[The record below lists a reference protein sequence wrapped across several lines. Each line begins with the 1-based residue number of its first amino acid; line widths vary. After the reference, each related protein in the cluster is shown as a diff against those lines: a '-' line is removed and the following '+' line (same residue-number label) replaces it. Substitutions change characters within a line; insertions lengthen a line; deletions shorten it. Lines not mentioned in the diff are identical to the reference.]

1 MTKLNAFSRLAR
13 VTTALAAGV
22 GLVTT
27 VNVANAMG
35 SHHGTN
41 DIHSMNLNH
50 VMNGPVKNE
59 FNKNTDRHANR
70 KPKEECRYITS
81 DGKRCG
87 GSATTTVNPTQPGGA
102 TAGKNP
108 SPTQTVKPGFVIS
121 GQPTDVKGVSYG
133 NGIATI
139 SNGVTTSAIS
149 NGKTLTV
156 TSNSPGM
163 ITVTDGKNSVTMP
176 GGSLTLS
183 SAPSVVA
190 GSNIEVHRNP
200 NTGDVTFAIN
210 PRVASEPSKGTPNG
224 TPSMSG
230 TLGDDLKIA
239 GKAAGNATAT
249 FVAAPTIAVVGY
261 GLVTT
266 GALIG
271 TIEGHP
277 IKATEDFAKQVVHD
291 ADAAINWVGGI
302 F

>member
-1 MTKLNAFSRLAR
+1 MTKLTTISRLAY

-22 GLVTT
+22 GLMTT
-27 VNVANAMG
+27 VHVANAKGDHHDASQNHAMNI
-35 SHHGTN
+35 SHA
-41 DIHSMNLNH
+41 
-50 VMNGPVKNE
+50 MNGSARNE
-59 FNKNTDRHANR
+59 FKNNADKHADKKSR
-70 KPKEECRYITS
+70 KGCLYITS

-87 GSATTTVNPTQPGGA
+87 GSATNTVNPTQPGGP

-121 GQPTDVKGVSYG
+121 GQPTNVKGVSYG

-139 SNGVTTSAIS
+139 SNGVTTSAIA

-183 SAPSVVA
+183 GAPSVVA
-190 GSNIEVHRNP
+190 GSNLEVHRNP

-224 TPSMSG
+224 PPSISG
-230 TLGDDLKIA
+230 TLGDVLKS
-239 GKAAGNATAT
+239 AGNATAT
-249 FVAAPTIAVVGY
+249 FAAAPTIAVIAY
-261 GLVTT
+261 GLTT
-266 GALIG
+266 AGAGIATL
-271 TIEGHP
+271 EGHP
-277 IKATEDFAKQVVHD
+277 IKATEEIAKQVIHD

>member
-1 MTKLNAFSRLAR
+1 MTKLTTISRLAY
-13 VTTALAAGV
+13 VTTALVAGV

-35 SHHGTN
+35 SHHGAN
-41 DIHSMNLNH
+41 EIHSTNINH
-50 VMNGPVKNE
+50 ATNVPPKNQ
-59 FNKNTDRHANR
+59 FNKSTDRHTD
-70 KPKEECRYITS
+70 KKQIKECRYITA

-87 GSATTTVNPTQPGGA
+87 GSATNTVNPTQPGGT

-121 GQPTDVKGVSYG
+121 GQPTNVKGVSYG

-139 SNGVTTSAIS
+139 SNGVTTSAIG

-183 SAPSVVA
+183 GAPSVVA
-190 GSNIEVHRNP
+190 GSNLEVHRNP

-210 PRVASEPSKGTPNG
+210 PKVASEPSKGTPNAP
-224 TPSMSG
+224 PSISG
-230 TLGDDLKIA
+230 KLGDDLKSA

-249 FVAAPTIAVVGY
+249 FVAAPTIAVIAY
-261 GLVTT
+261 GLTTT
-266 GALIG
+266 GAAIATL
-271 TIEGHP
+271 EGHP
-277 IKATEDFAKQVVHD
+277 IKATEDMAKKIVSD
-291 ADAAINWVGGI
+291 AESAIDWVGGI

>member
-1 MTKLNAFSRLAR
+1 MTKLTTISRLAY

-22 GLVTT
+22 GLMTT
-27 VNVANAMG
+27 VNVANAKG
-35 SHHGTN
+35 DHH
-41 DIHSMNLNH
+41 DASQNH
-50 VMNGPVKNE
+50 AMNGSARNE
-59 FNKNTDRHANR
+59 FKNNADRHADKKSR
-70 KPKEECRYITS
+70 KECLYITS

-87 GSATTTVNPTQPGGA
+87 GGATNSVNPTQPGGT

-121 GQPTDVKGVSYG
+121 GQPTNVKGVSYG

-139 SNGVTTSAIS
+139 SNGVTTSAIA

-183 SAPSVVA
+183 GAPSVVA
-190 GSNIEVHRNP
+190 GSNLEVHRNP

-210 PRVASEPSKGTPNG
+210 PRVASEPSKGTP
-224 TPSMSG
+224 SISG
-230 TLGDDLKIA
+230 MLVDDLKNA

-249 FVAAPTIAVVGY
+249 FVAAPTIAVIGY
-261 GLVTT
+261 GLVST

-271 TIEGHP
+271 TLEGHP
-277 IKATEDFAKQVVHD
+277 IKATEEIAKQVIHD
-291 ADAAINWVGGI
+291 ADAAINWVGDI

>member
-1 MTKLNAFSRLAR
+1 MTKLTTISRLAY

-22 GLVTT
+22 GLMTT
-27 VNVANAMG
+27 VNVANAKG
-35 SHHGTN
+35 DHH
-41 DIHSMNLNH
+41 DASQNH
-50 VMNGPVKNE
+50 AMNGSARNE
-59 FNKNTDRHANR
+59 FKNNADRHADKKSR
-70 KPKEECRYITS
+70 KECLYITS

-87 GSATTTVNPTQPGGA
+87 GGATNSANPTQPGGT

-121 GQPTDVKGVSYG
+121 GQPTNVKGVSYG

-139 SNGVTTSAIS
+139 SNGVTTSAIG

-183 SAPSVVA
+183 GAPSVVA
-190 GSNIEVHRNP
+190 GSNLEVHRNP

-210 PRVASEPSKGTPNG
+210 PRVASEPSKGTP
-224 TPSMSG
+224 SISG
-230 TLGDDLKIA
+230 MLVDDLKNA

-249 FVAAPTIAVVGY
+249 FVAAPTIAVIGY
-261 GLVTT
+261 GLVST

-271 TIEGHP
+271 TLEGHP
-277 IKATEDFAKQVVHD
+277 IKATEEIAKQVIHD
-291 ADAAINWVGGI
+291 ADAAINWVGDI